1 MTDPADADIYQAFAR
16 YGSGVCF
23 VVTHDPDSREDRFL
37 IAASVLTA
45 SVNPFHLAVSIGKD
59 RDALEHVLSGKP
71 WSVHVLA
78 SNHEGLVT
86 TLTGKTTKSER
97 VDAVLA
103 AGATR
108 SADGTLQLPDTLASF
123 SCETAG
129 TIDVADQTLVVA
141 RVASASA
148 GRVRPPLMRWNR
160 KFGTVHQKRS
170 GYSIADVFLR
180 RFALAGLV
188 GLVAG
193 VAITQTFRS

>member
-1 MTDPADADIYQAFAR
+1 MTDPANADIYQAFAR

-23 VVTHDPDSREDRFL
+23 VVSHDPETGEDRFL

-59 RDALEHVLSGKP
+59 RDALEFILSGKP

-78 SNHEGLVT
+78 SSHEGLVT

-97 VDAVLA
+97 ADAVLA

-108 SADGTLQLPDTLASF
+108 SSDGTLHLQDALASF

-129 TIDVADQTLVVA
+129 SIDVSDQTLVVA
-141 RVASASA
+141 RVAAAST
-148 GRVRPPLMRWNR
+148 GRDRPPLMRWNR
-160 KFGTVHQKRS
+160 RFGTVHHRRS

-180 RFALAGLV
+180 RFALAGIV

-193 VAITQTFRS
+193 VAIAQSLHS

>member
-23 VVTHDPDSREDRFL
+23 VVTHDPDIGEDRFL

-59 RDALEHVLSGKP
+59 RDALEHILSGKP

-78 SNHEGLVT
+78 AIHEGLVT

-108 SADGTLQLPDTLASF
+108 SADGTLRLQDAIASF

-141 RVASASA
+141 RVATAST
-148 GRVRPPLMRWNR
+148 GRDRSPLVRWNR
-160 KFGTVHQKRS
+160 RFGTVHHRRS
-170 GYSIADVFLR
+170 GYSIADVFVR
-180 RFALAGLV
+180 RFALAGIV
-188 GLVAG
+188 GLAAG
-193 VAITQTFRS
+193 VAIAQSLRT

>member
-1 MTDPADADIYQAFAR
+1 MTDPATADIYQAFAR

-23 VVTHDPDSREDRFL
+23 VVSHDPETGEDRFL

-45 SVNPFHLAVSIGKD
+45 SVDPFHLGVSIGRD
-59 RDALEHVLSGKP
+59 RDALEHILSDRP

-108 SADGTLQLPDTLASF
+108 SADGTLHLQDALASF

-141 RVASASA
+141 RVTAASTGKA
-148 GRVRPPLMRWNR
+148 RPPLMRWNR
-160 KFGTVHQKRS
+160 RFGTVHHRRS
-170 GYSIADVFLR
+170 GYSIADVFVR

-193 VAITQTFRS
+193 VAIAQSLRS

>member
-1 MTDPADADIYQAFAR
+1 VTDPADAHIYQAFAR

-23 VVTHDPDSREDRFL
+23 VATYDPDSGDDRFL

-59 RDALEHVLSGKP
+59 RDALAHILSGKQ

-78 SNHEGLVT
+78 SGHEGLVT
-86 TLTGKTTKSER
+86 TLTGETTKSER
-97 VDAVLA
+97 LDAVLA
-103 AGATR
+103 AGASR
-108 SADGTLQLPDTLASF
+108 SADGTLHLEDTLASF
-123 SCETAG
+123 SCQTAG
-129 TIDVADQTLVVA
+129 TIDIADQTLVV
-141 RVASASA
+141 
-148 GRVRPPLMRWNR
+148 GRVDSATTGRDRLPLMRWNR
-160 KFGTVHQKRS
+160 RFGTIHHRRS

-193 VAITQTFRS
+193 VAIAQALHS